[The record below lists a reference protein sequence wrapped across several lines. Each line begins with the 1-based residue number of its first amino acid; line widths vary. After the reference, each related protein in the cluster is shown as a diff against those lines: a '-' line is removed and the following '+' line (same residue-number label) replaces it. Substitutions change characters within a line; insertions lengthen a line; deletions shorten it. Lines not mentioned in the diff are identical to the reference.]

1 MDREALEEKE
11 TTRMEA
17 FSDGVFAFAITLLAL
32 NLRDPAG
39 SGVSLSQGLIDEWP
53 AFFAFVTSFLSVL
66 IMWMN
71 HHNMFNYIRKI
82 DRRLMLLNGVLLLFV
97 VLTVF
102 NTSLVAGHIQQ
113 ADSNVAATLYA
124 GTFFL
129 LAIVWNGLWWYC
141 TAGRRLLGQDV
152 TEQQANTIT
161 RQYRVAPFSYGV
173 ALLIAPFSGLA
184 SVAVI
189 LAVAGFFAIT
199 ATISD

>member
-1 MDREALEEKE
+1 MEREALEKKE
-11 TTRMEA
+11 TARLEA

-53 AFFAFVTSFLSVL
+53 AFFAFVTSFVSVL

-82 DRRLMLLNGVLLLFV
+82 DRRLMLMNGVLLLFV

-129 LAIVWNGLWWYC
+129 LEPLNYKTQC
-141 TAGRRLLGQDV
+141 C
-152 TEQQANTIT
+152 
-161 RQYRVAPFSYGV
+161 RV
-173 ALLIAPFSGLA
+173 I
-184 SVAVI
+184 SVPVGAECI
-189 LAVAGFFAIT
+189 PA
-199 ATISD
+199 